1 MAYKCSFLDNEEY
14 TAQDVND
21 IFARITSG
29 GVLFADTGYTMGD
42 LNAAAGSVATEGVTR
57 DPDSCRVVKE
67 NDRYKIS
74 KGACIMNDGSAI
86 IFDANGQEIDVVE
99 GQLNYVYLM
108 RNSVGNTIDVIVSTY
123 PGEAESIPLAEID
136 KKGII
141 HDRRVYARAKV
152 DICSQGYLR
161 NFTVNFTQCTSSK
174 SETVTVDFGDGAF
187 SYIIMWDGERV
198 SSGGSTQA
206 RVANLRNLM
215 PLIEGETVNLSIGKY
230 IGDHAEYVSLE
241 KDGQN
246 LNICLL
252 DPLSSAEYTINM
264 AVI

>member
-1 MAYKCSFLDNEEY
+1 MAYKCSFLDNEAY

-21 IFARITSG
+21 IFARITFG
-29 GVLFADTGYTMGD
+29 GVLFADTGYTLGD
-42 LNAAAGSVATEGVTR
+42 LNTAAAGVTTEGITR

-99 GQLNYVYLM
+99 GQHNYVYLM
-108 RNSVGNTIDVIVSTY
+108 RNSVENTIDVIVSTH

-136 KKGII
+136 EKGRVR
-141 HDRRVYARAKV
+141 DRRVYARAKV
-152 DICSQGYLR
+152 DVGSQGFLR
-161 NFTVNFTQCTSSK
+161 NFTVNFTQCTSAK

-187 SYIIMWDGERV
+187 SYIIMWDGVRV
-198 SSGGSTQA
+198 SGNGSTQD
-206 RVANLRNLM
+206 RVADFRNLM
-215 PLIEGETVNLSIGKY
+215 PLVEGETVKLSIGKY
-230 IGDHAEYVSLE
+230 LGDHTEYVCLE

-246 LNICLL
+246 LHIYLS
-252 DPLSSAEYTINM
+252 DPLSSAEYTINL